1 MPVRGIPKERRY
13 LLHQLLVIEGLEG
26 ERQSSMGDYLTLQDG
41 FECRRVEWDPRSPQQ
56 LSCAGVELVLL
67 AAPAQMEDPLR
78 FFAWLQ
84 DHTLR
89 TSSVAILPTNPDTK
103 LLQAV
108 SEMVND
114 FVISPVKSGE
124 LRCRVLRI
132 LGMNQGDEH
141 SIRQR
146 LKLEVGLA
154 GLLGQ
159 DPGFLK
165 VLENIPGI
173 AASNA
178 TVLLLGETG
187 TGKELCAQAIH
198 NLSSRQNGPFIPV
211 ECGAIPEHLAEN
223 ELFGHARGAFTDA
236 HRDQKGVAAM
246 AEGGTL
252 FLDEIDSLPLVAQA
266 KLLRFIQEGV
276 YRPLG
281 SQRFERSDLRLIA
294 ATNCDL
300 EACIQNQ
307 NFRRDLYFRLNVLR
321 LRLPPL
327 RERRQDIVLLAKH
340 FLDLH
345 SSPTRQPGKRFSEA
359 ALHSLQNY
367 PWPGNVREL
376 QNTVQRAVAFSAGP
390 VIQPGEL
397 DLPLGDDATPAD
409 NFRRAKSRVVEH
421 FERAYLEELLRKH
434 AGNVSQAARDAGK
447 DRRVFGR
454 MMKKYDI
461 RRNAS

>member
-1 MPVRGIPKERRY
+1 M
-13 LLHQLLVIEGLEG
+13 LHQLLVIEGLG
-26 ERQSSMGDYLTLQDG
+26 VERQNSAGDYLTLQDG
-41 FECRRVEWDPRSPQQ
+41 FDCRRVEWDPRSPQQ
-56 LSCAGVELVLL
+56 PSCAGVELVLL

-84 DHTLR
+84 DHPLR

-103 LLQAV
+103 LLQAA

-114 FVISPVKSGE
+114 FVISPVKSEE
-124 LRCRVLRI
+124 LRFRVLRI
-132 LGMNQGDEH
+132 LGMSQGDEH

-146 LKLEVGLA
+146 LKQEMGLA
-154 GLLGQ
+154 GLVGQ

-165 VLENIPGI
+165 VLESIPGI

-178 TVLLLGETG
+178 PVLLLGETG

-223 ELFGHARGAFTDA
+223 ELFGHTRGAFTDA

-252 FLDEIDSLPLVAQA
+252 FLDEIDSLPPAAQA

-300 EACIQNQ
+300 EVCIQKES
-307 NFRRDLYFRLNVLR
+307 FRRDLYFRLNVLR

-327 RERRQDIVLLAKH
+327 RERRQDIVLLAQH

-345 SSPTRQPGKRFSEA
+345 SASRKPAKQFSEA
-359 ALHSLQNY
+359 ALQGLQNY

-376 QNTVQRAVAFSAGP
+376 QNTIQRAVAFSAGP
-390 VIQPGEL
+390 TILPEHL
-397 DLPLGDDATPAD
+397 DLPVGDGATPAD

-434 AGNVSQAARDAGK
+434 AGNVTQAARDAGK